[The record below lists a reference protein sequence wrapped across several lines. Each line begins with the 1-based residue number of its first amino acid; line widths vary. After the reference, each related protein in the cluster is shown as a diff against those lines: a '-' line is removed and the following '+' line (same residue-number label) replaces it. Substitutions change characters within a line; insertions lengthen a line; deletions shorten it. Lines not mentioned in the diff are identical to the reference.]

1 MCLLVMLAQAHP
13 ALPLVVAANRDELLD
28 RPAVA
33 MTVLRESGPRV
44 LGGRDQL
51 AGGTWLAVND
61 AGVVAGLTNRPTP
74 GGRDLAKRS
83 RGELPL
89 LLAGHTSAAA
99 AVEAFAAAVRPP
111 DYNPAWL
118 LVGDR
123 HTAYEIDVTGEGD
136 EVEVTELAPGV
147 HVLENR
153 PMRTASPKSKHVR
166 SLLTDVAGL
175 DEEPMLRR
183 LQAALGDHVVPP
195 RSPDDET
202 PAYPPEIKAAC
213 VHTERYGTR
222 SSSLVTVPA
231 DHVRPPTVRYA
242 DGPACSAEWC
252 DATAL
257 WCEAPSGS
265 R

>member
-13 ALPLVVAANRDELLD
+13 DLPLVVAANRDELLD

-33 MTVLRESGPRV
+33 MTVLRESGPRI
-44 LGGRDQL
+44 LGGRDEL
-51 AGGTWLAVND
+51 AGGTWLAVNE

-89 LLAGHTSAAA
+89 VLAPHTSAAA
-99 AVEAFAAAVRPP
+99 AVEAFVAAVRPT

-123 HTAYEIDVTGEGD
+123 EAAFEIDVTGEGD
-136 EVEVTELAPGV
+136 EVVVTPLPPGV

-153 PMRTASPKSKHVR
+153 PMHSASPKSEHVR

-183 LQAALGDHVVPP
+183 LAAALGDHVVPP
-195 RSPDDET
+195 NAVADE
-202 PAYPPEIKAAC
+202 YPPEVKAAC

-222 SSSLVTVPA
+222 SSCLVTVPA
-231 DHVRPPTVRYA
+231 DPARVPTVRSA
-242 DGPACSAEWC
+242 DGPACSGVYT

-257 WCEAPSGS
+257 WAAAPVAPA
-265 R
+265 